1 MNKKIYLSLFAL
13 FFLGCEET
21 TKITQSKENKS
32 NTAKQAISQEN
43 IVSTPK
49 EEELKG
55 KLREFLDKQ
64 SENLKNTNHHN
75 LDNVGA
81 KIHNE
86 RFLQMQNIIFNI
98 KLPNTASHIDKA
110 LQHQQKQME
119 KLNHKNTQI
128 MQ

>member
-1 MNKKIYLSLFAL
+1 MFAL

>member
-13 FFLGCEET
+13 FFLGCEES

-43 IVSTPK
+43 IISTPK

-75 LDNVGA
+75 LDNVGV